1 MESLNEEVRT
11 CRKCRLR
18 ETRKNALCGEGDLN
32 ADLMLIAQAPGI
44 EEDKTG
50 RMFVGPTGKILDEL
64 LDGIDVKRD
73 DIYMTNLVKCMLPKY
88 RKPKQD
94 EIEACSSYVDREIE
108 LVGPQVIV
116 PLGYFA
122 TKYAFEKYS
131 VELPPKEELVGTY
144 GTLFLAEDRK
154 VLPLQHPTALVHD
167 ESLRDE
173 LMRSYRKMR
182 IVLQDCIWFPSCPLR
197 RFYEEGK
204 LRREWIELYCRG
216 DWESCVRFQMEER
229 GEPHP
234 DWMLQDGSLSEELR
248 RLI

>member
-1 MESLNEEVRT
+1 M
-11 CRKCRLR
+11 
-18 ETRKNALCGEGDLN
+18 N

-64 LDGIDVKRD
+64 LDEIDVRRD

-88 RKPKQD
+88 RKPKHD
-94 EIEACSSYVDREIE
+94 EVKACSSYVDREIE
-108 LVGPQVIV
+108 LVDPQVIV

-131 VELPPKEELVGTY
+131 IELPSKEELIRTY
-144 GTLFLAEDRK
+144 GTLLLAEDRK
-154 VLPLQHPTALVHD
+154 VLPLQHPTALLHD

-173 LMRSYRKMR
+173 FVSRYRKMR
-182 IVLQDCIWFPSCPLR
+182 IVLQDCKWFPSCPLK
-197 RFYEEGK
+197 RFYDEGK
-204 LRREWIELYCRG
+204 LRREWIERYCRG

-234 DWMLQDGSLSEELR
+234 DWMLQDGSISESLR
-248 RLI
+248 KST